1 MNLRLCGF
9 EEIGISVKYYTKLA
23 LMEDFKLHLWDELHL
38 ASGEVPMADIEGM
51 EKVELEMLKY
61 ALNSVLTNG

>member
-1 MNLRLCGF
+1 
-9 EEIGISVKYYTKLA
+9 
-23 LMEDFKLHLWDELHL
+23 MEDFKLHLWDELHL